1 MGETEEKS
9 FKLNIVTP
17 EREFFSGEVQSL
29 VVNTVS
35 GEMGIL
41 YRTLPLVTVLQSG
54 IMKIRRNGRWMEA
67 ANSYGFVSVLKD
79 GVTVLTQSC
88 EWPHEIDA
96 DIIDK
101 EICELQERERK
112 AKSAYEYKMA
122 KAQLAAQFAKLKL
135 KNKSD

>member
-41 YRTLPLVTVLQSG
+41 YRTLPIVTVLQSVF
-54 IMKIRRNGRWMEA
+54 MKISRNVRCMEA
-67 ANSYGFVSVLKD
+67 ANSDDFV
-79 GVTVLTQSC
+79 
-88 EWPHEIDA
+88 
-96 DIIDK
+96 
-101 EICELQERERK
+101 
-112 AKSAYEYKMA
+112 
-122 KAQLAAQFAKLKL
+122 
-135 KNKSD
+135 